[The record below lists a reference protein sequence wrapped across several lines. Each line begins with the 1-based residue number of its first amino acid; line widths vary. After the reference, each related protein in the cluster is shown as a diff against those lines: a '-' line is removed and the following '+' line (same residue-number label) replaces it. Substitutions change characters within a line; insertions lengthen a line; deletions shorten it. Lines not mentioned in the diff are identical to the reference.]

1 MSSHPSPPYPK
12 SPPAGLFQPPVSE
25 AGLQRWLSRWWP
37 STTIRRD
44 PLAGQLVAQR
54 YAPIPLIG
62 WKLLPW
68 IYRRLAAHRVQ
79 AELGFMT
86 GARLTVIIPV
96 RDREH
101 HLAQLLPRLRA
112 KLQEQAIPHRI
123 LVVEQ
128 SPGRL
133 FNKGALFNS
142 AFRVAADSCDYV
154 CLHDVDAVP
163 IEANYGCP
171 SEPLRLVT
179 RLVGSRHGSVRG
191 ERYFGGSISLQREHF
206 QSANGFSNQY
216 WGWGKEDDDFL
227 FRLWFSGRVC
237 YADQQGTFEDLP
249 NPADQQIH
257 FTKLRKPDTLRA
269 NRRRRSRLM
278 RGLVDFRSDGVNSL
292 PYTVARVGGMSGYER
307 IIVNI

>member
-1 MSSHPSPPYPK
+1 MPSHPK
-12 SPPAGLFQPPVSE
+12 SPADLAPSRVSQ
-25 AGLQRWLSRWWP
+25 ASPQRLLNRWWP
-37 STTIRRD
+37 SMTLRRD
-44 PLAGQLVAQR
+44 PLAGQLVDQR
-54 YAPIPLIG
+54 YAPIPLAG

-68 IYRRLAAHRVQ
+68 VYRRLAATRV
-79 AELGFMT
+79 AAVLSFAP

-101 HLAQLLPRLRA
+101 HLAQLVPRLRA
-112 KLQEQAIPHRI
+112 KLLEQAIPHRI

-128 SPGRL
+128 SPGGL

-142 AFRVAADSCDYV
+142 AFRIAADSCDYV

-179 RLVGSRHGSVRG
+179 RLVGSRHGSERG
-191 ERYFGGSISLQREHF
+191 ERYFGGSISLRREHF
-206 QSANGFSNQY
+206 QAANGFSNQY

-237 YADQQGTFEDLP
+237 YADRQGTFEDLP

-269 NRRRRSRLM
+269 NRRRRSQLM
-278 RGLVDFRSDGVNSL
+278 RGLVDFRNDGLNDVSY
-292 PYTVARVGGMSGYER
+292 PVARAEGSVNYDR
-307 IIVNI
+307 IIVRI

>member
-1 MSSHPSPPYPK
+1 LPSHPLPPYPK
-12 SPPAGLFQPPVSE
+12 SPPAGLFPPPATE
-25 AGLQRWLSRWWP
+25 TGLQGWLSRWWP

-44 PLAGQLVAQR
+44 PLAGQLVDRR

-68 IYRRLAAHRVQ
+68 IYRRLAAQRVA
-79 AELGFMT
+79 AELSFT
-86 GARLTVIIPV
+86 PGARLTVIVPV

-112 KLQEQAIPHRI
+112 KLREQAIAHRI

-128 SPGRL
+128 SPGGL
-133 FNKGALFNS
+133 FNKGVLFNA

-179 RLVGSRHGSVRG
+179 RLVGSRHGGERG
-191 ERYFGGSISLQREHF
+191 ERYFGGSISLKREHF
-206 QSANGFSNQY
+206 QAANGFSNLY

-249 NPADQQIH
+249 NPADQQVH

-269 NRRRRSRLM
+269 NRRRRSLLM
-278 RGLVDFRSDGVNSL
+278 RGLLDFRNDGLGDVSY
-292 PYTVARVGGMSGYER
+292 PVARVGGGADYER
-307 IIVNI
+307 VVVSI

>member
-1 MSSHPSPPYPK
+1 M
-12 SPPAGLFQPPVSE
+12 
-25 AGLQRWLSRWWP
+25 WP
-37 STTIRRD
+37 SRTVRRD
-44 PLAGQLVAQR
+44 PLAGLLIAER

-68 IYRRLAAHRVQ
+68 IQRQLAANRI
-79 AELGFMT
+79 AADLSFT
-86 GARLTVIIPV
+86 PGARLTVIVPV

-101 HLAQLLPRLRA
+101 HLVQLLPRLRA
-112 KLQEQAIPHRI
+112 KLEEQSIRHRI

-142 AFRVAADSCDYV
+142 AFRVAADDCDYV

-179 RLVGSRHGSVRG
+179 RLVGSRHGAARDA
-191 ERYFGGSISLQREHF
+191 RYFGGAISLKREQF
-206 QSANGFSNQY
+206 QAANGFSNEY

-227 FRLWFSGRVC
+227 FRLWFCGRIC
-237 YADQQGTFEDLP
+237 YADQQGAFEDLP
-249 NPADQQIH
+249 NPAEQQIH
-257 FTKLRKPDTLRA
+257 FTKLSKPATLRA

-278 RGLVDFRSDGVNSL
+278 RGLLDFRNEGLDRVSY
-292 PYTVARVGGMSGYER
+292 PVARVAGTTGYDR
-307 IIVNI
+307 IVVSI

>member
-1 MSSHPSPPYPK
+1 MSSGRVT
-12 SPPAGLFQPPVSE
+12 AGAELSGSTSHTLSGPW
-25 AGLQRWLSRWWP
+25 RWAARVWP
-37 STTIRRD
+37 STTVRHD
-44 PLAGQLVAQR
+44 PLAGQLVDQR
-54 YAPIPLIG
+54 YAPIPLVG

-68 IYRRLAAHRVQ
+68 IYRRLAANRI
-79 AELGFMT
+79 AADLRFT
-86 GARLTVIIPV
+86 AGARLAVIVPV

-101 HLAQLLPRLRA
+101 HLAQLVPRLRT

-133 FNKGALFNS
+133 FNKGVLFNS
-142 AFRVAADSCDYV
+142 AFRVAADDCDYV

-163 IEANYGCP
+163 IEVNYGCP

-179 RLVGSRHGSVRG
+179 RLVGSRHGAARG
-191 ERYFGGSISLQREHF
+191 ERYFGGAISLKREHY
-206 QSANGFSNQY
+206 QAANGFSNEY

-278 RGLVDFRSDGVNSL
+278 RGLLDFRNDGLNGVSY
-292 PYTVARVGGMSGYER
+292 PVTRVGGTNDYER
-307 IIVNI
+307 IVVGI

>member
-1 MSSHPSPPYPK
+1 M
-12 SPPAGLFQPPVSE
+12 
-25 AGLQRWLSRWWP
+25 
-37 STTIRRD
+37 D
-44 PLAGQLVAQR
+44 QR
-54 YAPIPLIG
+54 YAPIPLVG

-68 IYRRLAAHRVQ
+68 IYRQLAANRVAADLQ
-79 AELGFMT
+79 FT
-86 GARLTVIIPV
+86 PGARLTVIVPV

-128 SPGRL
+128 SPGQL

-142 AFRVAADSCDYV
+142 AFRVAADDCDYI

-163 IEANYGCP
+163 VEANYGCP

-179 RLVGSRHGSVRG
+179 RLVGSRHGALRG
-191 ERYFGGSISLQREHF
+191 ERYFGGAISLKREHF
-206 QSANGFSNQY
+206 QAANGFSNQY

-269 NRRRRSRLM
+269 NRRRRSQLM
-278 RGLVDFRSDGVNSL
+278 RGLLDFRNDGL
-292 PYTVARVGGMSGYER
+292 DDVAYPVTRVAGTAGHER
-307 IIVNI
+307 IVVSI